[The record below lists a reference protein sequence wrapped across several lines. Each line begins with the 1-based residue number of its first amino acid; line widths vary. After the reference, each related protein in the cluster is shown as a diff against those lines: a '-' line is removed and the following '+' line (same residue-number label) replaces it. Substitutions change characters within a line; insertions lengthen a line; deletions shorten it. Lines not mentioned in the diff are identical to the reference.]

1 VNSDCPTTWPC
12 HHLAP
17 DESIDAHM
25 WLVATVNAS
34 TWLHQSAAGDV
45 PHGGITYIP
54 KETPVDEPIDFS
66 SEDMMPLSG
75 DA

>member
-1 VNSDCPTTWPC
+1 MNDTGDNPSTWPC
-12 HHLAP
+12 HHPAP
-17 DESIDAHM
+17 DDGIDAHM

-54 KETPVDEPIDFS
+54 KENPVEPTTDKP
-66 SEDMMPLSG
+66 MV